1 MPKTSRIIEP
11 MTSIGI
17 KKSLYER
24 IIKLNEKTGK
34 HIFFLAEE
42 AFQLLEKKYEDQ
54 KIIDV

>member
-1 MPKTSRIIEP
+1 MPKTTRTIEP

-42 AFQLLEKKYEDQ
+42 AFQLLEKKYENQ
-54 KIIDV
+54 EIINK